1 MRTAEQPEYGLR
13 KLIPTAGFGCAT
25 LRLFDQGSTN
35 SWVGGSEIERG
46 TTGI

>member
-25 LRLFDQGSTN
+25 LPVDQGSTN